1 MHAKFDIKCINFR
14 CILQS
19 VETHRRDTLVPVL
32 VFSSQQYVTA
42 LTFVFRNWVVLVIS
56 YVSQGRRKH

>member
-1 MHAKFDIKCINFR
+1 MYIA
-14 CILQS
+14 
-19 VETHRRDTLVPVL
+19 ERRDRRDILVPDL
-32 VFSSQQYVTA
+32 VFSGQQYVIA